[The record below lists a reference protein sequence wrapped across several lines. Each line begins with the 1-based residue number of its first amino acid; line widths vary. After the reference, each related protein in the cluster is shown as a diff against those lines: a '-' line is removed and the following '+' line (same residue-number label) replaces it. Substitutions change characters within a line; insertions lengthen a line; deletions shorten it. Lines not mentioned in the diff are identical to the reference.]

1 MYGVNLI
8 AVFNASADRV
18 LMCKRKKAPYK
29 GLYNFVGGHIEQGE
43 ESLSAS
49 YRELFEETGITRDD
63 IELIHLMD
71 TTYHMDSCLLEV
83 YVGRLN
89 KEFDPKGDEN
99 ELVWMTLDQN
109 FFSMEKFAGEGNIG
123 HIMEHVKYWNL
134 VSFTHHMNLRP
145 EPFEKIRSG
154 KKNIELRL
162 YDEKRR
168 KIAVGDKIVFED
180 TENAGNTITAEVLK
194 LHRAPSFFEL
204 MKMVPPEKC
213 GFDENASPHDCSK
226 AMREYYSENEE
237 NENGVLGIEIKV
249 I

>member
-18 LMCKRKKAPYK
+18 LMCKRKKKPYK
-29 GLYNFVGGHIEQGE
+29 GLYNFVGGHIEEGE
-43 ESLSAS
+43 ESLCAA

-63 IELIHLMD
+63 IKLIHLMD
-71 TTYHMDSCLLEV
+71 TVYHMDSCRMEV

-89 KEFDPKGDEN
+89 KEIEPHGDEN
-99 ELVWMTLDQN
+99 ELVWMTLDHD

-134 VSFTHHMNLRP
+134 VSFTHTMNLRP
-145 EPFEKIRSG
+145 SPFEQISSG
-154 KKNIELRL
+154 KKTVELRL

-168 KIAVGDKIVFED
+168 KIAVGDKIVFKNTD
-180 TENAGNTITAEVLK
+180 TSAEITAEVIK

-204 MKMVPPEKC
+204 MKTVSPEKC
-213 GFDENASPHDCSK
+213 GFPKSISAIECAE
-226 AMREYYSENEE
+226 AMRDYYSENEE
-237 NENGVLGIEIKV
+237 KENGVLGIEIKV
-249 I
+249 L